1 MLSTTSS
8 RKASQSDLSIVVIVY
23 NIVYDVV
30 YDIVYDLVYEII
42 YDVVHDVVTDQAYA
56 WRPMA
61 LLPIL
66 KGSACPETSEEWT
79 VVLRHVLPSH

>member
-1 MLSTTSS
+1 M
-8 RKASQSDLSIVVIVY
+8 ASQSDLSTVIIVY

-42 YDVVHDVVTDQAYA
+42 YDVVHDVVTDQGHHQPYA

-66 KGSACPETSEEWT
+66 TGSACPETSEEWT